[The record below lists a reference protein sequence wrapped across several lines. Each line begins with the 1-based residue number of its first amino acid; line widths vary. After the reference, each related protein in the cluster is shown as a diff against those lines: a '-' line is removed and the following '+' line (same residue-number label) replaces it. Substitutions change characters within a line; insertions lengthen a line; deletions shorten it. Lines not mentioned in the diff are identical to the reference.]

1 MENNYILG
9 AGPAGL
15 IAAYYN
21 KDHWLVDKKPLGQ
34 LNIPFIP
41 GPRLLQF
48 TPNMEKFIK
57 EVLPKHDIKTEIA
70 VIGYNEDG
78 VVSSEP
84 TNSFKKKYA
93 KKTRG
98 IEKSESSFLSEGMTE
113 IRHIEIDDLGE
124 DSYKFFFTE
133 LLKIIEK
140 RGQLM
145 NDSVKKIDAL
155 RRTIEF
161 DSGTRGDFHN
171 IISTLNLSLFKNI
184 LGIED
189 EDFHWDLST
198 SNKCFYKTEYS
209 ETVDNMLKDKKHP
222 SLWYDYVYSVDT
234 NWTRQTFF
242 RDYIVYESVNPLKS
256 DYIEGNK
263 VLMKFENLPI
273 QIKESYNIE
282 RMDNIELLGRFA
294 QWSHQMK
301 ANEVLDRVIELK
313 AWTN

>member
-9 AGPAGL
+9 AGPAGI
-15 IAAYYN
+15 IAAYYM

-48 TPNMEKFIK
+48 TPNMDKLIK
-57 EVLPKHDIKTEIA
+57 EVLPNNDIHTEIA
-70 VIGYNEDG
+70 IIGYNEDG
-78 VVSSEP
+78 VVMESP

-98 IEKSESSFLSEGMTE
+98 VDKSETSFLSEGMTE

-133 LLKIIEK
+133 LLNIIK
-140 RGQLM
+140 DRGQLM
-145 NDSVKKIDAL
+145 DSSVEKINIKN
-155 RRTIEF
+155 RTIKFTNSVEGEYH
-161 DSGTRGDFHN
+161 S
-171 IISTLNLSLFKNI
+171 IISTLNLNIFKKLI
-184 LGIED
+184 GVVDD
-189 EDFHWDLST
+189 EFAYDLST
-198 SNKCFYKTEYS
+198 SNKCFYKTEYPK
-209 ETVDNMLKDKKHP
+209 TIDDMLKDKTHP

-242 RDYIVYESVNPLKS
+242 RDYIVYESVDPIKS
-256 DYIEGNK
+256 DYIEGSK
-263 VLMKFENLPI
+263 ILMKFENLPI
-273 QIKESYNIE
+273 QIKQSHNIE
-282 RMDNIELLGRFA
+282 RMDGIELLGRFA
-294 QWSHQMK
+294 QWSHKMK

-313 AWTN
+313 G